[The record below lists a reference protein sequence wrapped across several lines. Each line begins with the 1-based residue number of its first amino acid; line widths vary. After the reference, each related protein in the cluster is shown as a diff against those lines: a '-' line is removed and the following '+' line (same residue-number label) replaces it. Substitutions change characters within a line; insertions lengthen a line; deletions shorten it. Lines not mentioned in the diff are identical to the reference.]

1 MTEKQARILIKIG
14 KYFVITLFVIFFV
27 IIVFQSVK
35 ISTLTSKK
43 QGLENTLNKKQE
55 LNQKYENQ
63 IEYIENNFNKFSEE
77 ELRKDNYIKENETL
91 VK

>member
-14 KYFVITLFVIFFV
+14 KYFVITFYFIFFV

-43 QGLENTLNKKQE
+43 QGLENTLNQKQE